1 MRTSKKRNNSKFLVS
16 YNFTSISGAQGFG
29 FWEINISDSNFRRR
43 HILPALESIKKDNS
57 FKTVII
63 LNIIKL

>member
-1 MRTSKKRNNSKFLVS
+1 MRTSKKRNKSKILVS
-16 YNFTSISGAQGFG
+16 YNYTAISGAQGFG
-29 FWEINISDSNFRRR
+29 FWEVNIRDSNFRRR
-43 HILPALESIKKDNS
+43 HILPVLEVIKKENS